1 MVEFN
6 FFEPSVYYRQMAIL
20 QALSEGITKHSEV
33 ALKAGIVPSLVNKY
47 LKTFEMEGL
56 VKKVNNT
63 YTITEE
69 GMVKLNYLRLSYL
82 SEISQMYKNIELK
95 FQDIFLKLVGKRD
108 ICIYGAGVVGT
119 MLERLIST
127 KQTHNVITFID
138 EDEKKINTKIDGII
152 VTSLNTKVNADAYVV
167 ASFKNAENMTE
178 KLLSVGYRNIYAVV
192 FDKDRLKLVWKG

>member
-20 QALSEGITKHSEV
+20 QALSEGIAKHSEI
-33 ALKAGIVPSLVNKY
+33 AIRAGIVPSLVNKY
-47 LKTFEMEGL
+47 LKAFEMEGL

-69 GMVKLNYLRLSYL
+69 GMIKLNYLRLSYL

-127 KQTHNVITFID
+127 KQTHNVIAFID

-152 VTSLNTKVNADAYVV
+152 ITSLNTKVNADAYVV
-167 ASFKNAENMTE
+167 ASFKNAEDMTK